1 MYSCDT
7 NGIVYAKNGEPLKPS
22 INYCGYEI
30 VNFYNNH
37 VRKGFGVHTIIAT
50 TFIPHE
56 DYKNQVNHK
65 NGIKTDNRLD
75 NLEWVTA
82 LENTYHSNYILK
94 NLKTEDKNVN
104 SKKVYCY
111 DKHTKEFINSFVSV
125 RTAAKYFSDNN
136 PVLEKR
142 YYRGICAAAEGY
154 KKTYKGYIWR
164 YDQMGNTELQ
174 VVVGR
179 VKRLGWVRLYKKH

>member
-7 NGIVYAKNGEPLKPS
+7 NGIVYAKNGKPLKPS

-30 VNFYNNH
+30 VNFYNNRI
-37 VRKGFGVHTIIAT
+37 RKGFSVHTIIAT

-75 NLEWVTA
+75 NLEWVTP

-94 NLKTEDKNVN
+94 NLKTEDKNSN
-104 SKKVYCY
+104 SKKIYYY
-111 DKHTKEFINSFVSV
+111 DKYTKEFIGSFASV
-125 RTAAKYFSDNN
+125 RTAAKHFSANN
-136 PVLEKR
+136 HLLEKSC
-142 YYRGICAAAEGY
+142 YRGICAAAEGH
-154 KKTYKGYIWR
+154 KKTYRGYIWTYNKNGKR
-164 YDQMGNTELQ
+164 RTE
-174 VVVGR
+174 
-179 VKRLGWVRLYKKH
+179 VRGLLYKAFRMGLVL

>member
-75 NLEWVTA
+75 NLEWGNVSKIIMEVF
-82 LENTYHSNYILK
+82 ENTDI
-94 NLKTEDKNVN
+94 E
-104 SKKVYCY
+104 
-111 DKHTKEFINSFVSV
+111 
-125 RTAAKYFSDNN
+125 
-136 PVLEKR
+136 VLVCKQE
-142 YYRGICAAAEGY
+142 
-154 KKTYKGYIWR
+154 
-164 YDQMGNTELQ
+164 
-174 VVVGR
+174 
-179 VKRLGWVRLYKKH
+179 